1 MCTSKDPSFCPTLL
15 HSRNAANQKFS
26 SKDLLKVIGNIMLE
40 WANQEKE
47 QEGLFPVEIVNNCPS
62 PAVAPARRSAHHSS
76 STAQVKMLCVQG
88 ISGKTPGRD
97 SVMDNLPS
105 EFVECCFNCDG
116 TYPSMK
122 YDPSKKEQR
131 VACSVQMQM

>member
-62 PAVAPARRSAHHSS
+62 PAVAPARRSVRHSS
-76 STAQVKMLCVQG
+76 TPQVKIPCVQG
-88 ISGKTPGRD
+88 ISGKTLSRQG
-97 SVMDNLPS
+97 
-105 EFVECCFNCDG
+105 
-116 TYPSMK
+116 
-122 YDPSKKEQR
+122 QR
-131 VACSVQMQM
+131 H